1 MRSSTLLALIAVF
14 GPLAVLSSPYY
25 PPEWIEI
32 EIVTISP
39 ETARVKNHPP
49 ARPATKTSSAHNA
62 TITSG
67 TDKKQETVPDECEN
81 EDLSS
86 STTIATGL
94 ANAYTGGAGT
104 NSLPTTLSTVADK
117 LRRQESAIPPPATSA
132 LDKLRR
138 QDDGSPSSTTSMT
151 AGVSPPDGIVGGTG
165 AYPTPTTMAGSD
177 KKIIVPPC
185 AKGPVKKPVKM
196 LNGQTMITATGGA
209 VVTALGAA
217 ASSSTSMSAAA
228 SSSTAAM

>member
-39 ETARVKNHPP
+39 ETARVRNHPG
-49 ARPATKTSSAHNA
+49 APATKTTSSHNA

-94 ANAYTGGAGT
+94 ANAYTGGAGN
-104 NSLPTTLSTVADK
+104 NSLPTTLSTVVA
-117 LRRQESAIPPPATSA
+117 
-132 LDKLRR
+132 DKLRR
-138 QDDGSPSSTTSMT
+138 QDDGAGSSTTSMT
-151 AGVSPPDGIVGGTG
+151 AGVNPPAGIVAGTG
-165 AYPTPTTMAGSD
+165 AYPTPITTSIPGGTE
-177 KKIIVPPC
+177 KNINVPPC

-196 LNGQTMITATGGA
+196 MNGQTMITASGGGYM
-209 VVTALGAA
+209 TDALPAA
-217 ASSSTSMSAAA
+217 ASSSMPAAM